1 MCRFVSIGEVRK
13 LLESFT
19 SVTTKEAVAEMIEA
33 MDLFD
38 LHDMDLEEFQELLCT
53 ALQSASSEQIDGC
66 LSLTLQAYFLST
78 KDRAQQVR

>member
-1 MCRFVSIGEVRK
+1 MRN

-19 SVTTKEAVAEMIEA
+19 TVTTKEAVAEMIEA

-38 LHDMDLEEFQELLCT
+38 LHDMDLEEFQELLST
-53 ALQSASSEQIDGC
+53 AFQSTSTEQIDDC